1 MTKPNI
7 MNLNVRISGV
17 LTEHVSSAIDDAGEY
32 DNASEYVRDLIRR
45 DKAKTE
51 LAAFE
56 AKRAALQQAF
66 ALPDRAYTEVSAAD
80 VIRRN
85 RSAR

>member
-1 MTKPNI
+1 MTKPNT

-17 LTEHVSSAIDDAGEY
+17 LTEYVSSAIGDTGEY

-51 LAAFE
+51 RAAFE

-66 ALPDRAYTEVSAAD
+66 ALPDSAYTEVTASD

-85 RSAR
+85 QPAR